1 VEQTGWLQLS
11 EEQLRGNE
19 ALPSD
24 QKLKRIDAR
33 EIIYP
38 GKNHE
43 GWWNTERLIQQ
54 VCQSIAQ
61 FDS

>member
-1 VEQTGWLQLS
+1 MPLQKKGIGHAIHVPDFIVKQTSQLQLS
-11 EEQLRGNE
+11 EEQLRVNE

-38 GKNHE
+38 GNNHE
-43 GWWNTERLIQQ
+43 G
-54 VCQSIAQ
+54 
-61 FDS
+61 